1 MVDKNDKPDRY
12 LGIFNKIDHIERRI
26 VEIKEHIAQIRSAHS
41 NITEEEE
48 MFLDELESEKA
59 LLEMVNVVAI
69 DTIADTE
76 PHGSA

>member
-1 MVDKNDKPDRY
+1 MADKNQKHDRY

-26 VEIKEHIAQIRSAHS
+26 MEIKEHIAQIKSAHPS
-41 NITEEEE
+41 ITEEEE
-48 MFLDELESEKA
+48 VCLDELESEKA

-76 PHGSA
+76 PYGSA

>member
-1 MVDKNDKPDRY
+1 MADKNQKHDRY

-26 VEIKEHIAQIRSAHS
+26 MEIKEHIAQIKSAHPS
-41 NITEEEE
+41 IPEEEVC
-48 MFLDELESEKA
+48 LDELESEKA

-76 PHGSA
+76 PYGSA

>member
-1 MVDKNDKPDRY
+1 MADKNQKHDRY

-26 VEIKEHIAQIRSAHS
+26 MEIKEHIAQIKSAHPS
-41 NITEEEE
+41 ITEEEVC
-48 MFLDELESEKA
+48 LDELESEKA

-76 PHGSA
+76 PYGSA